1 MCRGSIRA
9 YHGVARNP
17 AGYRKSQLVF
27 QVEIEDDEGNRSVI
41 PVTRSEITIGR
52 QDGNVI
58 RLTDRNVSRR
68 HAVLYSNQDKLR
80 LEDLESYTGTQ
91 INGRPLEG
99 TSPLGLGD
107 VVSIG
112 DYELRI
118 LGEGDHAL
126 EPDDSQVT
134 QIDNTVPSAAE
145 PIAAASPL
153 LDDDEDQDPTAVIN
167 LRAGLGSQIRQGTYE
182 GLLNGPPARL
192 VVVSAQLAGTEYT
205 IDRSPC
211 RIGRGAECEVKVEHR
226 SISRHHATI
235 EVQDNQFV
243 IKDIGSANGIQVN
256 GESYASTRLQ
266 PGDRIDMGHIQLRFF
281 APGQIPEFAELLS
294 RQRQPANNLF
304 PTVLL
309 IFMVLALAGGS
320 WWALSGRQ
328 PADVEAA
335 TASTDPSLWRATL
348 DELREAQRW
357 AEALRHLDQAPAQV
371 ASGEIVSLKAVLANE
386 RRYKE
391 SLDEA
396 LAKIAQKQWS
406 EALEDLQ
413 AIPKNSVYF
422 DEAERHRGEVRNA
435 FVQLELDLAAA
446 ALDKNQATKA
456 AGHLGNAEIYA
467 PDRRDVRALRTR
479 LAETLAKAEP
489 RRASSNRSGRGRKA
503 GKSSAGGGQLTAGQL
518 LAQANQKLI
527 KNQPKAAL
535 PLLLKALKRAPKNA
549 QIHRGLGITYA
560 SIQQNEKARK
570 HYMEYLRLAP
580 NSDEAPQVR
589 RMLGLD

>member
-1 MCRGSIRA
+1 M
-9 YHGVARNP
+9 
-17 AGYRKSQLVF
+17 VF

-58 RLTDRNVSRR
+58 RLTDRNVSRQ
-68 HAVLYSNQDKLR
+68 HAVLYSSDDKLR
-80 LEDLESYTGTQ
+80 LKDLESYTGTQ

-99 TSPLGLGD
+99 TYPLTMGD

-118 LGEGDHAL
+118 IGEGVPSV

-134 QIDNTVPSAAE
+134 QIDNTVPGSRAPVMAHAA
-145 PIAAASPL
+145 PII
-153 LDDDEDQDPTAVIN
+153 DDDEDQDPTAVIN
-167 LRAGLGSQIRQGTYE
+167 LRAGLGSQLRQESFE

-211 RIGRGAECEVKVEHR
+211 RLGRGAECEVRVEHR

-235 EVQDNQFV
+235 EFQDNQFM
-243 IKDIGSANGIQVN
+243 IKDVGSANGIQVN
-256 GESYASTRLQ
+256 GENYANTRLQ

-294 RQRQPANNLF
+294 KQRRPAGNLM
-304 PTVLL
+304 PTALL
-309 IFMVLALAGGS
+309 VIFITALAAGA
-320 WWALSGRQ
+320 WWALNGRLEG
-328 PADVEAA
+328 DK
-335 TASTDPSLWRATL
+335 ASANVLQDQKSWHTTL
-348 DELREAQRW
+348 TRLRQNQRW
-357 AEALRHLDQAPAQV
+357 SEALQHLQNAPRDV
-371 ASGEIVSLKAVLANE
+371 PSREISSLKAVLTNE

-391 SLDEA
+391 NLEKA
-396 LAKIAQKQWS
+396 LAKIAAKNWS

-422 DEAERHRGEVRNA
+422 KETERHREEVRNA

-446 ALDKNQATKA
+446 ALDRNLYTKA

-467 PDRRDVRALRTR
+467 PDRRQVRQLRNR
-479 LAETLAKAEP
+479 LTEATSKDTP
-489 RRASSNRSGRGRKA
+489 RRSPGTNRSKKAAKSSSSSNNL
-503 GKSSAGGGQLTAGQL
+503 SARQL
-518 LAQANQKLI
+518 LARANQRLI
-527 KNQPKAAL
+527 ENQPKAAL
-535 PLLLKALKRAPKNA
+535 PLLLRAVRKAPRNA

-560 SIQQNEKARK
+560 SLQDTAKARK

-589 RMLGLD
+589 RMLGLE

>member
-1 MCRGSIRA
+1 M
-9 YHGVARNP
+9 
-17 AGYRKSQLVF
+17 VF

-58 RLTDRNVSRR
+58 RLTDRNVSRQ
-68 HAVLYSNQDKLR
+68 HAVLYSNDDKLR

-91 INGRPLEG
+91 INGKPLDG
-99 TSPLGLGD
+99 TSPLILGD

-118 LGEGDHAL
+118 LGEGAHAV

-134 QIDNTVPSAAE
+134 QIDNTVPGSHQPVMARAA
-145 PIAAASPL
+145 PII
-153 LDDDEDQDPTAVIN
+153 DDDDDQDPTAVIN
-167 LRAGLGSQIRQGTYE
+167 LRAGLGSQLRQETFE

-211 RIGRGAECEVKVEHR
+211 RLGRGAECEVRVEHR

-235 EVQDNQFV
+235 EFQDNQFI
-243 IKDIGSANGIQVN
+243 IKDVGSANGIQVN
-256 GESYASTRLQ
+256 GENYANTRLQ

-294 RQRQPANNLF
+294 KQRRPAGNLM
-304 PTVLL
+304 PTALL
-309 IFMVLALAGGS
+309 VIFITALAAGA
-320 WWALSGRQ
+320 WWALNGRSQSDRSTVSGVEDQKSWHDMMNRLRQ
-328 PADVEAA
+328 N
-335 TASTDPSLWRATL
+335 
-348 DELREAQRW
+348 QRW
-357 AEALRHLDQAPAQV
+357 SEALQHLVKAPKEV
-371 ASGEIVSLKAVLANE
+371 PSRELSSLKAVLTNE

-391 SLDEA
+391 NLEKA
-396 LAKIAQKQWS
+396 LAKISAKNWS

-422 DEAERHRGEVRNA
+422 EEAERHREEVRNS

-446 ALDKNQATKA
+446 ALDRNLYSKA

-467 PDRRDVRALRTR
+467 PDRREVRQLRDR
-479 LAETLAKAEP
+479 LAEATAKDSP
-489 RRASSNRSGRGRKA
+489 RRSTSSKAKRSK
-503 GKSSAGGGQLTAGQL
+503 KISKVSSANLNARQL
-518 LAQANQKLI
+518 LARANQRLI
-527 KNQPKAAL
+527 ENQPKAAL
-535 PLLLKALKRAPKNA
+535 PLLLKAVKKAPRNA

-560 SIQQNEKARK
+560 SLQDTDNARK

-589 RMLGLD
+589 RMLGLE